1 VQGQV
6 TSNDIVAV
14 NGKTPG
20 ILEAVYVTEGDVV
33 KQGHVLARVDH
44 AVAQSSLKELEN
56 SLAVAE
62 DLFQRQKGL
71 WEQKIGSEVQY
82 INAKAS
88 RDGLQRS
95 IATLKAQLN
104 QTVIVAPISGTVDN
118 VNARVGESSQHPE
131 GLFRIVNLSQL
142 KITGDVAEAYQPYL
156 KNGASVEVEFPEL
169 HLVQTGKI
177 SFVSSII
184 NPTSRTITLEAKV
197 PNTSKL
203 RPNMIAKL
211 RVNDQTLPTTITID
225 QNLVQ
230 TSEQG
235 DVVYVVAERNG
246 KPVAESRKV
255 QTGLSYNGQV
265 QIKSGLAVGD
275 KLITMGQQDVSD
287 GQAVTF

>member
-1 VQGQV
+1 
-6 TSNDIVAV
+6 
-14 NGKTPG
+14 
-20 ILEAVYVTEGDVV
+20 
-33 KQGHVLARVDH
+33 
-44 AVAQSSLKELEN
+44 
-56 SLAVAE
+56 
-62 DLFQRQKGL
+62 L

-95 IATLKAQLN
+95 IATLKTQLN

-118 VNARVGESSQHPE
+118 VNARVGESSQHPA

-142 KITGDVAEAYQPYL
+142 KITGDIAEAYQPYL
-156 KNGASVEVEFPEL
+156 KNGSAVEVEFPEL
-169 HLVQTGKI
+169 HLIQSGKI

-211 RVNDQTLPTTITID
+211 RVNDQTLPTTISID

-235 DVVYVVAERNG
+235 EKSPHRMRFLG
-246 KPVAESRKV
+246 KCGKMWKKFWENWAARHRK
-255 QTGLSYNGQV
+255 YA
-265 QIKSGLAVGD
+265 QI
-275 KLITMGQQDVSD
+275 LIWKWGNPNRQKQK
-287 GQAVTF
+287 F